1 MLHIVAPQ
9 ALKYKIHGFF
19 SLIIIFFFTK
29 GIIYDIV
36 DIC

>member
-9 ALKYKIHGFF
+9 ALKYKIYGLL
-19 SLIIIFFFTK
+19 SLIITFFFTK
-29 GIIYDIV
+29 EILYDIV